1 MATAT
6 AGPFRALATQ
16 YRNSGFNPVPIRPG
30 TKSPAPTGWHTGRQ
44 TDATFQRWLEQ
55 YPNHGLGILC
65 GTPLESLGEPDF
77 KGQFLIAVDIDQ
89 DDLVEPVRHALRI
102 GAARVCAK
110 KGKTGL
116 TIFAR
121 GDAQQKHKELKRK
134 KDNGQ
139 IALVEILA
147 AGSQTVIPPTVH
159 PDTDAPDAWVGVPLN
174 IASMRDLPELSDS
187 VMDEILAICE
197 GGTRAEHFDS
207 LRSMV

>member
-1 MATAT
+1 MATTT

-55 YPNHGLGILC
+55 FPNHGLGILC
-65 GTPLESLGEPDF
+65 GTPLESIGEPDF

-102 GAARVCAK
+102 GAARVCSK
-110 KGKTGL
+110 KGL

-121 GDAQQKHKELKRK
+121 GDAEQKNRKLTRKES
-134 KDNGQ
+134 DGQ
-139 IALVEILA
+139 ISTLVEILA
-147 AGSQTVIPPTVH
+147 NGSQTVIPPTKH
-159 PDTDAPDAWVGVPLN
+159 PDTDAPYAWVGVPLN
-174 IASMRDLPELSDS
+174 IASMRDLPELSES

-197 GGTRAEHFDS
+197 GGTRAEHFDN

>member
-1 MATAT
+1 MATTT
-6 AGPFRALATQ
+6 AGPFGALATH

-30 TKSPAPTGWHTGRQ
+30 TTSPAPTGWHTGRQ

-55 YPNHGLGILC
+55 YPHPGLGILC
-65 GTPLESLGEPDF
+65 GTPLERIGTPDF

-134 KDNGQ
+134 KDDGQ

-159 PDTDAPDAWVGVPLN
+159 PDTDAPYAWVGVPLN

-197 GGTRAEHFDS
+197 GGTRAEHFDN